1 MQDIEAIV
9 SQEPEGKR
17 LELRLW
23 LRLLSCN
30 NIISA
35 HIRKRLREEFKFT
48 LPRFDVLA
56 QLQRSPEGL
65 RLGELSERMMVTGGN
80 LTGIVEALAADGYIR
95 REQLP
100 SDRRSVMVRL
110 SKSGEKTF
118 ARMAQA
124 HEKWLKELFSG
135 MTSEEISSMM
145 RELDTLKKSIRPAR
159 KNAS

>member
-9 SQEPEGKR
+9 SQVPEGKR

-35 HIRKRLREEFKFT
+35 HIRKRLREEFNFT

-56 QLQRSPEGL
+56 QLQRCPQGL
-65 RLGELSERMMVTGGN
+65 RLGELSQRMMVTGGN

-110 SKSGEKTF
+110 SKSGERQF
-118 ARMAQA
+118 AKMAKA
-124 HEKWLKELFSG
+124 HEKWLKELFSA
-135 MTSEEISSMM
+135 MTSEEIGNMT
-145 RELDTLKKSIRPAR
+145 RDLDTLKKSIRPGGLKA
-159 KNAS
+159 

>member
-65 RLGELSERMMVTGGN
+65 RLGELSQRMMVTGGN

-110 SKSGEKTF
+110 SKSGEKAF
-118 ARMAQA
+118 AKMALA
-124 HEKWLKELFSG
+124 HEKWLKELFCG
-135 MTSEEISSMM
+135 MTPEEIGSMT
-145 RELDTLKKSIRPAR
+145 RELDTLKKSIRLER
-159 KNAS
+159 KTAS